1 MKEIKKAL
9 RKRNDERRSNDQE
22 ELTGEKLWPQ
32 RYLKGVQVEAWAD
45 AMKTGRPFSPPSFK
59 FKALIAKTEGGIE
72 RVQIDS
78 LNVPVSELSVGDAAK
93 VYQRLVDLSERL
105 EPILVAKKQ
114 EQRKSGNVG
123 AKPTKGAERLAALG
137 LEAFVGDDEE
147 GIDGDE
153 DDSLGDGS
161 ERDEYDA
168 TGSIEFPDDE
178 QADSE

>member
-1 MKEIKKAL
+1 MDADEFRDEFARWVKEIKKAL

-93 VYQRLVDLSERL
+93 VYQRRLICQSDLSPSSSLRN
-105 EPILVAKKQ
+105 
-114 EQRKSGNVG
+114 KSSGSPAMSG
-123 AKPTKGAERLAALG
+123 EPTKGAERLAA
-137 LEAFVGDDEE
+137 
-147 GIDGDE
+147 
-153 DDSLGDGS
+153 
-161 ERDEYDA
+161 
-168 TGSIEFPDDE
+168 
-178 QADSE
+178 